1 MELTREEKL
10 TKLKN
15 TETLLKQTEADVN
28 ALKVELGL
36 APTSETPATT
46 TEDETATLARRFV
59 EMTPMER
66 IALYRDHP
74 EEHQRILEAVERD
87 GMRKLLGGLR

>member
-15 TETLLKQTEADVN
+15 SEALLKQAEDEAK
-28 ALKVELGL
+28 ALRVELGL
-36 APTSETPATT
+36 EPTTEAPAPTTD
-46 TEDETATLARRFV
+46 DETATLARRFV